1 MSSHLLGKYRGNSA
15 HVNFFLDSAALTR
28 RKLNSFPVAFKF
40 FPFQNFM
47 QYGKLFH
54 ISAMLSQ
61 AGLYS
66 TKTASSSQQTINL
79 FIGVQNNTK

>member
-54 ISAMLSQ
+54 ISA
-61 AGLYS
+61 
-66 TKTASSSQQTINL
+66 TRKETILGNGGFQRQDCTL
-79 FIGVQNNTK
+79 RRLLLIHSIQ